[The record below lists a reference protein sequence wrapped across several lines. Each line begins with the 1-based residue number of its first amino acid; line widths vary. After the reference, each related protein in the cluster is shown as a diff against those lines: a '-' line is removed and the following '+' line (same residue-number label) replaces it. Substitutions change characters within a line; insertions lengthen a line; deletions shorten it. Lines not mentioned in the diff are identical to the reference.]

1 MLPITASDTG
11 IRMGLVAERAAAAYG
26 DTLITLDHDMPLLPG
41 AGRQFTFAAFADHI
55 DDIAARLWAA
65 GVRPA
70 ERVAIH
76 KSPGFDINILS
87 CAAARIGAVPVQLSP
102 GLDGASVLALLD
114 RLEQPYLVTDL
125 AKLDG
130 PLSDPQLANVAKG
143 VIVVAGSRP
152 GTVSLA
158 EPAGAPRVEA
168 VVQELDE
175 PALIT
180 HTSGTTGLPKLLVH
194 TPRTLHGRYRPQAK
208 LFDLVRRHE
217 TVALH
222 VSYVHS
228 RMPLALAV
236 LLPRGVPFLVM
247 DDAEPDHVAAFFAE
261 HRPAFVESAP
271 NSFMEWEDLADDP
284 RKPFANVKYYSSTFD
299 AIHPSTMH
307 RLLHASERHHPVF
320 YQIYGQSETGPLVG
334 RAFTRETALGGDGR
348 CQGYAFPGD
357 TKFRLVARGG
367 KEPSR
372 EHPGYIEVQAAGR
385 VLTYYGE
392 GERYAGQV
400 EEGGWWRGM
409 DVGYR
414 TEEGCLHLLD
424 REVDVVPTIRSTLE
438 VEDTVLDRLDELTE
452 LVVLR
457 GPQDEPLPVVCTRKD
472 LPLDPARWREAVAG
486 FPPMA
491 DPVHLT
497 LDELPRT
504 ATMKVQRIEL
514 TRRLHEQLAEEERS

>member
-11 IRMGLVAERAAAAYG
+11 LYMGLVAERAAAEHAG
-26 DTLITLDHDMPLLPG
+26 TLITLDHELALLPG
-41 AGRQFTFAAFADHI
+41 VGPELTFAEFADHI

-65 GVRPA
+65 GVRA
-70 ERVAIH
+70 TEHVAIY
-76 KSPGFDINILS
+76 KSSGFDINIVS
-87 CAAARIGAVPVQLSP
+87 SAVSRIGAVPVQLSP

-114 RLEQPYLVTDL
+114 RLGRPYLVTDL

-130 PLSDPQLANVAKG
+130 PLADPSLPGLAKEVLL
-143 VIVVAGSRP
+143 VAGSRE

-158 EPAGAPRVEA
+158 GLAGSPRQEA
-168 VVQELDE
+168 VVLGLDE

-208 LFDLVRRHE
+208 LFDIVRKHE

-236 LLPRGVPFLVM
+236 LLPRGVPFLVV
-247 DDAEPDHVAAFFAE
+247 DDADPEKVAELFGRT
-261 HRPAFVESAP
+261 RPAFIESAP
-271 NSFMEWEDLADDP
+271 NSFMEWEELADDP
-284 RKPFANVKYYSSTFD
+284 RKPFANVKYFSSTFD
-299 AIHPSTMH
+299 AIHPGTMH

-334 RAFTRETALGGDGR
+334 RGFTRQTALGADGR
-348 CQGYAFPGD
+348 CQGYAFPDD
-357 TKFRLVARGG
+357 TKFRLVGRDG
-367 KEPSR
+367 KAPSK

-385 VLTYYGE
+385 VLTYFGE
-392 GERYAGQV
+392 AERYGKQV
-400 EEGGWWRGM
+400 DADGWWRGM

-424 REVDVVPTIRSTLE
+424 REVDVVPTIHSTLE
-438 VEDTVLDRLDELTE
+438 VEDTVLGRLAELAE
-452 LVVLR
+452 LVLLR
-457 GPQDEPLPVVCTRKD
+457 GPDDEPLPVVCTRNET
-472 LPLDPARWREAVAG
+472 PLDLDRWRTAVAD

-491 DPVHLT
+491 DPVQMPLS
-497 LDELPRT
+497 ELPRT

-514 TRRLHEQLAEEERS
+514 TRRLHEQLKRRG